1 MATTVDTQA
10 SKYGDAALL
19 VGRILVGALF
29 LIAAY
34 NKAKGYGGALGHPGA
49 QVALC

>member
-10 SKYGDAALL
+10 SKYSDAALL
-19 VGRILVGALF
+19 VGRI

-34 NKAKGYGGALGHPGA
+34 NKAKGYGVALGHPGA
-49 QVALC
+49 QVVLC